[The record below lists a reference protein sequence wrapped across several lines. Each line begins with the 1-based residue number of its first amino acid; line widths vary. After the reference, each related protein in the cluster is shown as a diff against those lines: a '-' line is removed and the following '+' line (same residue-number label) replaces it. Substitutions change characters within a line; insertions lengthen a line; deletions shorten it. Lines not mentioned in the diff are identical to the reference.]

1 VSAADQIVARV
12 RAERD
17 TAIAAIQVE
26 IDDCYREADRLTEKR
41 DAVER
46 EYDTR
51 IGDLH
56 DVAQRA
62 GG

>member
-1 VSAADQIVARV
+1 VSAEDQMIARV

-17 TAIAAIQVE
+17 AAIAAIQAE

-41 DAVER
+41 DAVHLDF
-46 EYDTR
+46 DTR

-56 DVAQRA
+56 KAAQRA